1 MSGGEYVKNVILSIS
16 GVVGSCIT
24 YLIGGW
30 AECVTVLLIFM
41 VIDYITG
48 VIVAGVFHKS
58 PKTKT
63 GTLESKTHIKGLFR
77 KLTIFSFIILANLLD
92 KQLGSNYIRDG
103 VCIAFMVNELLSIIE
118 NAGLMGIPIP
128 KVITNAIEV
137 LKSNGEHK

>member
-1 MSGGEYVKNVILSIS
+1 MKSVILAIS

-30 AECVTVLLIFM
+30 DDCVTVLLIFM
-41 VIDYITG
+41 LIDYITG

-58 PKTKT
+58 PKTNT

-92 KQLGSNYIRDG
+92 MQLGFDYIRNG
-103 VCIAFMVNELLSIIE
+103 VCIAFMANELLSIIE

-128 KVITNAIEV
+128 SVITNAIDV
-137 LKSNGEHK
+137 LKSNGAQK